1 MTNKELAA
9 ALRKCGRVKGPDDC
23 SACQFYKGDDPAL
36 CIPAMTSACADA
48 LENSESHVMAL
59 QREIEKLRGQ
69 LERRWIPVT
78 ERLPEDCADVLALV
92 TGLYGKCSFERAPML
107 CAWFGK
113 DGWFCNEYPNWDNP
127 GVTHWMPLPE
137 GPEGPEEGV

>member
-1 MTNKELAA
+1 MTNQELAA
-9 ALRKCGRVKGPDDC
+9 AVRRIKVETGSLMCLGCGFEHSCGVRGCRLLRE
-23 SACQFYKGDDPAL
+23 A
-36 CIPAMTSACADA
+36 ADA
-48 LENSESHVMAL
+48 MENSETHIMAL
-59 QREIEKLRGQ
+59 QRAIEDLRAR
-69 LERRWIPVT
+69 LPRWIPVE

-137 GPEGPEEGV
+137 GPKGEK